1 MQTQP
6 VQPTQTIL
14 PSTQIQVQTAQNQ
27 SQDETSSAEDK
38 RIKYLKSTARGL
50 GKTIIVLSVFVFFM
64 SIAEVAIKACIYDD
78 YIYSDY
84 GMKYYSAIDSIRCY
98 THVSWGTGIW
108 CSVLPFVAG
117 IFGVIAGSE
126 SSSQKKNGLL
136 MGFSIAGA
144 IMSVVLIVIQSILTG
159 VYRYETHQTNSKFG
173 LQIAILSLTAINM
186 ILLIVSS
193 AYSCCLCCCGQTRKP
208 VGKNV
213 VYVAYDPNQPI
224 PVQQTLGTYNYP
236 QAGQTVFLNQ
246 HQQVM
251 TIQPNPQV
259 STSAPL
265 SYTNP
270 SMVNLPPPNYNQVN
284 SKVQM

>member
-6 VQPTQTIL
+6 AQPTQTIL
-14 PSTQIQVQTAQNQ
+14 PSTQIQVQTTQNQ
-27 SQDETSSAEDK
+27 SQDNTSAAEAK
-38 RIKYLKSTARGL
+38 RIKYLVQGL
-50 GKTIIVLSVFVFFM
+50 GKTIIVLSIFVFFM
-64 SIAEVAIKACIYDD
+64 SVAEVAIKACTYDE
-78 YIYSDY
+78 
-84 GMKYYSAIDSIRCY
+84 YYYDTTYYPNSNLIQCY
-98 THVSWGTGIW
+98 THISWGTGIW
-108 CSVLPFVAG
+108 CSILPFVAG
-117 IFGVIAGSE
+117 IFGTIVGSE
-126 SSSQKKNGLL
+126 SLSQIKNGLL

-144 IMSVVLIVIQSILTG
+144 IMSFVLIVIQSILTG
-159 VYRYETHQTNSKFG
+159 VYRYETHQTMPKFG
-173 LQIAILSLTAINM
+173 LQIAIICLTAINM

-193 AYSCCLCCCGQTRKP
+193 AYGCCLCCCGRTRKP
-208 VGKNV
+208 VGKHV

>member
-64 SIAEVAIKACIYDD
+64 SIAEAAIKACIYDRD
-78 YIYSDY
+78 YNYETNSYSD
-84 GMKYYSAIDSIRCY
+84 ILSIRCY
-98 THVSWGTGIW
+98 SYVSWGTGIW
-108 CSVLPFVAG
+108 CSILPFVAG
-117 IFGVIAGSE
+117 IFGIIAGSE
-126 SSSQKKNGLL
+126 SSSQLKHGLL
-136 MGFSIAGA
+136 MGFSIAGT
-144 IMSVVLIVIQSILTG
+144 IMSITLIVIQSILTG
-159 VYRYETHQTNSKFG
+159 VYRYETHQTMPKFG
-173 LQIAILSLTAINM
+173 LQIAIICLTAINM

-193 AYSCCLCCCGQTRKP
+193 AYGCCLCCCGRTRKP
-208 VGKNV
+208 VGKHV